1 MKKLLIIKAGA
12 SLNKIVKKYGD
23 FEELIINKANL
34 RIEEI
39 EIYKPFEN
47 KTFPDIDNIKGI
59 IITGSHS
66 MVTDDSQW
74 IKNLSQELKHYLDNY
89 NIPALGICFG
99 HQLLAKIYGGKVDYH
114 PVKKEIGSKEIFL
127 TEAGKVNSLF
137 KGLPNKFSSFLVHE
151 QSVLELPE
159 GAIRLANN
167 NFENNQAFY
176 LEDNIWGVQFHP
188 EFTAGVMKEYI
199 LNDRDKLIKEGYNLD
214 KLIRDLKKNTPGEKL
229 IKNFIEIINK

>member
-74 IKNLSQELKHYLDNY
+74 IKKF
-89 NIPALGICFG
+89 IPG
-99 HQLLAKIYGGKVDYH
+99 
-114 PVKKEIGSKEIFL
+114 
-127 TEAGKVNSLF
+127 T
-137 KGLPNKFSSFLVHE
+137 
-151 QSVLELPE
+151 
-159 GAIRLANN
+159 
-167 NFENNQAFY
+167 
-176 LEDNIWGVQFHP
+176 
-188 EFTAGVMKEYI
+188 
-199 LNDRDKLIKEGYNLD
+199 
-214 KLIRDLKKNTPGEKL
+214 
-229 IKNFIEIINK
+229 